1 MEYIFLIIGLII
13 GSSATFL
20 YLKGKYASKISSLE
34 ERAAIIDESNNKL
47 DEEVRSLRNEKTEL
61 QSRLSSNLTEI
72 KNLQH
77 KLSEEKAEIEEL
89 NTRFTKEFENLA
101 NKIFSEN
108 STRLSELNK
117 EKISSVLN
125 PLGEKI
131 KAFESRVNDIYS
143 SDTKDRAAL
152 KEQIKMLS
160 ELNQQMSKDADN
172 LTKALKGESKT
183 QGTWGEF
190 ILETLLDKS
199 GLVKGD
205 QYKIQES
212 ITQED
217 GRRLQPDVVVYL
229 PENKTLIIDSKVSLN
244 AYERYNSSDD
254 DEERKGFLKQHI
266 DSIRNHI
273 KALGDKNYQ
282 NITKLNSPDFV
293 LMFLPIEPAFA
304 LAVQNEASIFNYA
317 FERNIVIVSP
327 STLFAVLK
335 TIESIWRQEKQSK
348 YAQEIAVQS
357 GRLYDKFVN
366 FLNDLEQVGQ
376 RLDQAQRS
384 FESAKRK
391 ISAGQGNMITT
402 AEKIRELGAKNA
414 KTLPDSY
421 VDKALDE

>member
-1 MEYIFLIIGLII
+1 MDYIFFVIGLII
-13 GSSATFL
+13 GSTGTFL
-20 YLKGKYASKISSLE
+20 YLKGKYASQISSLK
-34 ERAAIIDESNNKL
+34 ERSAIL
-47 DEEVRSLRNEKTEL
+47 DENNQRLDAEIRTIRDENTKL

-72 KNLQH
+72 KNLQQ

-89 NTRFTKEFENLA
+89 NKRLSKEFENLA
-101 NKIFSEN
+101 NKIFSQN

-131 KAFESRVNDIYS
+131 KAFESRVNEIYS
-143 SDTKDRAAL
+143 SDTRDRAAL

-160 ELNQQMSKDADN
+160 DLNQQMSKDADN
-172 LTKALKGESKT
+172 LTKALKGETKT

-190 ILETLLDKS
+190 ILETILEKS
-199 GLVKGD
+199 GLVKGE

-229 PENKTLIIDSKVSLN
+229 PENKTLIIDSKVSLT
-244 AYERYNSSDD
+244 AYERFTSSDE
-254 DEERKGFLKQHI
+254 DEERKNFLKQHI

-273 KALGDKNYQ
+273 KSLSEKNYQ
-282 NITKLNSPDFV
+282 NISKLNSHDFV

-304 LAVQNEASIFNYA
+304 LAVQNEENIFNYA

-327 STLFAVLK
+327 STLFAVLR

-348 YAQEIAVQS
+348 YAQEIAVLS

-366 FLNDLEQVGQ
+366 FLSDLDQVGQ
-376 RLDQAQRS
+376 RLEQAQRS

-391 ISAGQGNMITT
+391 ISDGQGNMIST
-402 AEKIRELGAKNA
+402 AEKIRELGAKNS
-414 KTLPDSY
+414 KTLPDNY
-421 VDKALDE
+421 TDKALDE

>member
-1 MEYIFLIIGLII
+1 MEFIYFAIGLII
-13 GSSATFL
+13 GGITISLLLRSK
-20 YLKGKYASKISSLE
+20 YLSKISSLE
-34 ERAAIIDESNNKL
+34 ERSSILNENNQKL
-47 DEEVRSLRNEKTEL
+47 EAELISLREQNSALRSEL
-61 QSRLSSNLTEI
+61 SGNLTEI
-72 KNLQH
+72 KNLQQ

-89 NTRFTKEFENLA
+89 NTRFSKEFENLA
-101 NKIFSEN
+101 NKIFAEN

-183 QGTWGEF
+183 QGTWGEL
-190 ILETLLDKS
+190 ILETILEKS

-205 QYKIQES
+205 QYKVQES
-212 ITQED
+212 LTTED

-244 AYERYNSSDD
+244 AYERFTSSDD
-254 DEERKGFLKQHI
+254 VDERKSFLKQHI
-266 DSIRNHI
+266 DSIRTHI
-273 KALGDKNYQ
+273 KSLSDKNYQ
-282 NITKLNSPDFV
+282 NLYQLNSPDFV
-293 LMFLPIEPAFA
+293 LMFMPIEPAFA
-304 LAVQNEASIFNYA
+304 LAVQNDSSIFNYA

-327 STLFAVLK
+327 STLFAVLR

-391 ISAGQGNMITT
+391 ISDGQGNMITT
-402 AEKIRELGAKNA
+402 AEKIRELGAKNS
-414 KTLPDSY
+414 KTLPESY